1 MLYLIKVDKYL
12 KKNKEQL
19 WEEDHK
25 TFYWWIGALF
35 LSLTVIIGFLIA
47 MLVIFVNDRDQIA
60 KLWLDDLNNSSSS
73 ASLNNKEYV
82 DTQLTVELVKQI
94 FYLITFSAS
103 LGLLGFTFFK
113 SVKSKT
119 FANLSSLPT
128 GIIFFL
134 SFLTFFDFLNL
145 LVIRGNIA
153 FGSFLKYSNY
163 FIFSFIVVKV
173 IYILVWF
180 LVSRN
185 VSLIRRL
192 FTRAE
197 TLEKMETFFANHP
210 EAEAMRNQGYG
221 FPNNQAGANSQ
232 AGNSEIN
239 NRPNSS
245 PKSAKENDPIYQRLI
260 SLDEKGLHQ
269 VAKQLSISG
278 YDAMEK
284 NELINVIYL
293 IYKNMQSDQKSKEI
307 EVEPIKKETS
317 QEIEKTSDDLD
328 QATKN

>member
-25 TFYWWIGALF
+25 TFSWWIGALF

-94 FYLITFSAS
+94 FYLITFSVS

-210 EAEAMRNQGYG
+210 EAEAMRNQG
-221 FPNNQAGANSQ
+221 FNPAANSQ
-232 AGNSEIN
+232 AANPEIN

-278 YDAMEK
+278 YDTMEK

-293 IYKNMQSDQKSKEI
+293 IYKNMQADQKSKEI

-317 QEIEKTSDDLD
+317 QEIEKASDDLD
-328 QATKN
+328 QETKN

>member
-1 MLYLIKVDKYL
+1 
-12 KKNKEQL
+12 
-19 WEEDHK
+19 
-25 TFYWWIGALF
+25 
-35 LSLTVIIGFLIA
+35 
-47 MLVIFVNDRDQIA
+47 
-60 KLWLDDLNNSSSS
+60 
-73 ASLNNKEYV
+73 
-82 DTQLTVELVKQI
+82 
-94 FYLITFSAS
+94 
-103 LGLLGFTFFK
+103 
-113 SVKSKT
+113 
-119 FANLSSLPT
+119 
-128 GIIFFL
+128 
-134 SFLTFFDFLNL
+134 
-145 LVIRGNIA
+145 
-153 FGSFLKYSNY
+153 
-163 FIFSFIVVKV
+163 
-173 IYILVWF
+173 
-180 LVSRN
+180 
-185 VSLIRRL
+185 
-192 FTRAE
+192 
-197 TLEKMETFFANHP
+197 METFFANHP

-293 IYKNMQSDQKSKEI
+293 IYKNMQADQKSKEI

-317 QEIEKTSDDLD
+317 QEIEKASDDLD

>member
-60 KLWLDDLNNSSSS
+60 KLWLNDLNNSSSS
-73 ASLNNKEYV
+73 GSLNNKEYV

-103 LGLLGFTFFK
+103 FGLLGFTFFK
-113 SVKSKT
+113 SIKAKT

-145 LVIRGNIA
+145 LVVRGNIS
-153 FGSFLKYSNY
+153 FNSFLKYSNY

-173 IYILVWF
+173 IYIMVWF

-221 FPNNQAGANSQ
+221 FPNNQAAANSQ
-232 AGNSEIN
+232 AANPEIN
-239 NRPNSS
+239 NRPNNS

-278 YDAMEK
+278 YDTMDK
-284 NELINVIYL
+284 NELTNVIYL
-293 IYKNMQSDQKSKEI
+293 IYKNMQADQKSKEI
-307 EVEPIKKETS
+307 EVEPIKNETS
-317 QEIEKTSDDLD
+317 KEASKANDDLD
-328 QATKN
+328 QETKN

>member
-60 KLWLDDLNNSSSS
+60 KLWLDDLNS
-73 ASLNNKEYV
+73 ANPSVASKNKEFV
-82 DTQLTVELVKQI
+82 NTRIIAELVK
-94 FYLITFSAS
+94 LIGNLIAFSAS
-103 LGLLGFTFFK
+103 FGLLGFTFFK
-113 SVKSKT
+113 SIKTKT

-134 SFLTFFDFLNL
+134 TFFNFLSLFDPLIDGVGFN
-145 LVIRGNIA
+145 A
-153 FGSFLKYSNY
+153 YLKYSNY
-163 FIFSFIVVKV
+163 YIFSIIVIKV

-232 AGNSEIN
+232 AANPEIN
-239 NRPNSS
+239 NRPNNS

-293 IYKNMQSDQKSKEI
+293 IYKNMQADQKSKEI

-317 QEIEKTSDDLD
+317 QEIEKASDDLD

>member
-60 KLWLDDLNNSSSS
+60 KLWLDDLNS
-73 ASLNNKEYV
+73 ANPSVASKNKEFV
-82 DTQLTVELVKQI
+82 NTRIIAELVK
-94 FYLITFSAS
+94 LIGNLIAFSAS
-103 LGLLGFTFFK
+103 FGLLGFTFFK
-113 SVKSKT
+113 SIKTKT

-134 SFLTFFDFLNL
+134 TFFNFLSLFDPLIDGVGFN
-145 LVIRGNIA
+145 A
-153 FGSFLKYSNY
+153 YLKYSNY
-163 FIFSFIVVKV
+163 YIFSIIVIKV

-221 FPNNQAGANSQ
+221 FPNNQAGSNSQ

>member
-60 KLWLDDLNNSSSS
+60 KLWLDDLNS
-73 ASLNNKEYV
+73 ANPSVASKNKEFV
-82 DTQLTVELVKQI
+82 NTRIIAELVK
-94 FYLITFSAS
+94 LIGNLIAFSAS
-103 LGLLGFTFFK
+103 FGLLGFTFFK
-113 SVKSKT
+113 SIKTKT

-134 SFLTFFDFLNL
+134 TFFNFLSLFDPLIDGVGFN
-145 LVIRGNIA
+145 A
-153 FGSFLKYSNY
+153 YLKYSNY
-163 FIFSFIVVKV
+163 YIFSIIVIKV

-317 QEIEKTSDDLD
+317 QEIQKASDDLD

>member
-60 KLWLDDLNNSSSS
+60 KLWLDDLNS
-73 ASLNNKEYV
+73 ANPSVASKNKEFV
-82 DTQLTVELVKQI
+82 NSRIIAELVK
-94 FYLITFSAS
+94 LIGNLIAFSAS
-103 LGLLGFTFFK
+103 FGLLGFTFFK
-113 SVKSKT
+113 SIKTKT

-134 SFLTFFDFLNL
+134 TFFNFLSLFDPLIDGVGFN
-145 LVIRGNIA
+145 A
-153 FGSFLKYSNY
+153 YLKYSNY
-163 FIFSFIVVKV
+163 YIFSIIVIKV

-221 FPNNQAGANSQ
+221 FPNNQAAANSQ
-232 AGNSEIN
+232 AANPEIN
-239 NRPNSS
+239 NRPNNS

-278 YDAMEK
+278 YDTMDK
-284 NELINVIYL
+284 NELTNVIYL
-293 IYKNMQSDQKSKEI
+293 IYKNMQADQKSKEI
-307 EVEPIKKETS
+307 EVEPIKNETS
-317 QEIEKTSDDLD
+317 KEASKANDDLD
-328 QATKN
+328 QETKN

>member
-60 KLWLDDLNNSSSS
+60 KLWLDDLNS
-73 ASLNNKEYV
+73 ANPSVASKNKEFV
-82 DTQLTVELVKQI
+82 NTRIIAELVK
-94 FYLITFSAS
+94 LIGNLIAFSAS
-103 LGLLGFTFFK
+103 FGLLGFTFFK
-113 SVKSKT
+113 SIKTKT

-134 SFLTFFDFLNL
+134 TFFNFLSLFDPLIDGVGFN
-145 LVIRGNIA
+145 A
-153 FGSFLKYSNY
+153 YLKYSNY
-163 FIFSFIVVKV
+163 YIFSIIVIKV

-232 AGNSEIN
+232 AANSEIN

-293 IYKNMQSDQKSKEI
+293 IYKNMQADQKSKEI

-317 QEIEKTSDDLD
+317 QEIQKASDDLD

>member
-60 KLWLDDLNNSSSS
+60 KLWLDDLNS
-73 ASLNNKEYV
+73 ANPSVASKNKEFV
-82 DTQLTVELVKQI
+82 NTRIIAELVK
-94 FYLITFSAS
+94 LIGNLIAFSAS
-103 LGLLGFTFFK
+103 FGLLGFTFFK
-113 SVKSKT
+113 SIKTKT

-134 SFLTFFDFLNL
+134 TFFNFLSLFDPLIDGVGFN
-145 LVIRGNIA
+145 A
-153 FGSFLKYSNY
+153 YLKYSNY
-163 FIFSFIVVKV
+163 YIFSIIVIKV

-232 AGNSEIN
+232 AANPEIN
-239 NRPNSS
+239 NRPNNS

-293 IYKNMQSDQKSKEI
+293 IYKNMQADQKSKEI

-317 QEIEKTSDDLD
+317 QEIQKASDDLD

>member
-60 KLWLDDLNNSSSS
+60 KLWLDDLNS
-73 ASLNNKEYV
+73 ANPSVASKNKEFV
-82 DTQLTVELVKQI
+82 NTRIIAELVK
-94 FYLITFSAS
+94 LIGNLIAFSAS
-103 LGLLGFTFFK
+103 FGLLGFTFFK
-113 SVKSKT
+113 SIKTKT

-134 SFLTFFDFLNL
+134 TFFNFLSLFDPLIDGVGFN
-145 LVIRGNIA
+145 A
-153 FGSFLKYSNY
+153 YLKYSNY
-163 FIFSFIVVKV
+163 YIFSIIVIKV

-232 AGNSEIN
+232 AANSEIN

-317 QEIEKTSDDLD
+317 QEIQKASDDLD